1 MSKFCVVEGTKITL
15 NNYSTKTIEEI
26 MIGENILVFDLET
39 IQRTQKYEIL
49 LKLKSKNFKGVFK
62 ESRVK
67 NIWTNRVKEYYL
79 INNSLKITGN
89 HILLCYRDNTYFWTK
104 VENLLL
110 NDYLFTTQNIF
121 EKINTIEKINE
132 SINVYNLEVNS
143 YYNYFASNYLIHN
156 GAPCSACLACG
167 NEFYFFGNSSPA
179 TVAYNS
185 LSYYGGD
192 TSNVPSISIFQVPVG
207 FNKVHFEIYGAD
219 GGLDNPSVT
228 IEGNSQDDHGRGVY
242 IRGHFKI
249 RDDASDTS
257 DVYLHIGVGETWEEV
272 ADNDS
277 SYTTFNGG
285 GAGSN
290 RTDNVVADGYNGG
303 GATHIAFSGDTSLNS
318 LINLE
323 DLNSNKNNIVVIAGG
338 GGGTD
343 SASIHRGGNAGAS
356 STSNTSSPAGK
367 GYSGSDG
374 KDGSPTYAR
383 IGGHGGTSSAGGAGA
398 NSPWETDDGPGFW
411 WAGDLTFPEFNGD
424 FGEGGWRQTSG
435 VNAHKRKQTPPG
447 PSDGSSFQ
455 GGGGGGGWYGGGSG
469 SSAGGGGGGGSSF
482 IKGTTITDSEPT
494 KVSVTASD
502 GHYVGL
508 EQILIRGGDVKNTT
522 PRSSHPSD
530 GSNMGNSDRRGSG
543 FVKLVLGNY
552 S

>member
-1 MSKFCVVEGTKITL
+1 MSRFCVVEGTKITL
-15 NNYSTKTIEEI
+15 NDKETIPIERIKVGQEVLSFDL
-26 MIGENILVFDLET
+26 NTLQKSQKYDILVKMKTNQFD
-39 IQRTQKYEIL
+39 
-49 LKLKSKNFKGVFK
+49 GVFQ
-62 ESRVK
+62 EDLVK
-67 NIWTNRVKEYYL
+67 NVWKNTVDEYYL
-79 INNSLKITGN
+79 INDKLKITKD
-89 HILLCYRDNTYFWTK
+89 HIVLVKRNNMYYWTK
-104 VENLLL
+104 VEQLLL
-110 NDYLFTTQNIF
+110 NDYLFTELNIF
-121 EKINTIEKINE
+121 EKIS
-132 SINVYNLEVNS
+132 SIIIVKEPVKVFNLEVNRVF
-143 YYNYFASNYLIHN
+143 NYFANSYLIHN

-219 GGLDNPSVT
+219 GGLNNSSVT
-228 IEGNSQDDHGRGVY
+228 SGGNSQDDHGRGAY

-249 RDDASDTS
+249 RDDAFDTS

-272 ADNDS
+272 SDTDS

-290 RTDNVVADGYNGG
+290 RTDNSQSDGYNGG
-303 GATHIAFSGDTSLNS
+303 GATHIAFSSDTSLNS

-338 GGGTD
+338 GGGSSFRSEQTSSD
-343 SASIHRGGNAGAS
+343 SRGGNAGAS
-356 STSNTSSPAGK
+356 TTSNTSSPAGK
-367 GYSGSDG
+367 GYTGSDG
-374 KDGSPTYAR
+374 IDGPPSYAR
-383 IGGHGGTSSAGGAGA
+383 IAGHGGTSSAGGTGG
-398 NSPWETDDGPGFW
+398 NSLWESDDGGT
-411 WAGDLTFPEFNGD
+411 DFNGG

-447 PSDGSSFQ
+447 DSDGSAWQ

-482 IKGTTITDSEPT
+482 IKGTTITTDEPT
-494 KVSVTASD
+494 KISVTASD
-502 GHYVGL
+502 GHYVGI
-508 EQILIRGGDVKNTT
+508 EEIANREGDVKNTT
-522 PRSSHPSD
+522 PRSSHTS
-530 GSNMGNSDRRGSG
+530 GSNMENSDRRGSG
-543 FVKLVLGNY
+543 FVKLILGNY